1 MTRRL
6 FNNIDSGEDTSVDLT
21 PLLDIV
27 FIMLIFFIVTASFV
41 RPSGIE
47 VNEPSAKTSEK
58 VDGKNIII
66 SITRQN
72 QIWLDG
78 KNIDLR
84 SIKLNLER
92 LARQTPDANLIISAD
107 KNSSAESLV
116 SVMDASRQAGLK
128 NISVAAIKK

>member
-1 MTRRL
+1 MARRL
-6 FNNIDSGEDTSVDLT
+6 FNNIDSGEETSVDLT

-66 SITRQN
+66 SITSQN

-116 SVMDASRQAGLK
+116 SVMDASRQAGLE

>member
-1 MTRRL
+1 MARRL
-6 FNNIDSGEDTSVDLT
+6 FNNIDSGEETSVDLT

-66 SITRQN
+66 SITSQN